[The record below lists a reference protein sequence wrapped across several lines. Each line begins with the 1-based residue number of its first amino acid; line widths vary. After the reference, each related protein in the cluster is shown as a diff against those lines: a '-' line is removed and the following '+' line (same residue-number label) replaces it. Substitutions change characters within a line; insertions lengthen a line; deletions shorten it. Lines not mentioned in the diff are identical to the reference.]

1 MSEADAS
8 SLLASQQ
15 THHEGKVLWL
25 YRARASSRGR
35 VTRRLSGRKRHVMN
49 GESRPVVAAPIA
61 HSRESTLLKTRTTQ
75 NVPWKSKSFVCINI
89 WGFSLLR
96 GSLIILCLFLFK
108 LLLLYY
114 YRTKKKKKKKRSRRQ
129 TEVVGIRAAKESQ
142 IESLFIFL
150 SFI

>member
-1 MSEADAS
+1 
-8 SLLASQQ
+8 
-15 THHEGKVLWL
+15 
-25 YRARASSRGR
+25 
-35 VTRRLSGRKRHVMN
+35 MN
-49 GESRPVVAAPIA
+49 GDSRPILAAPIA

-114 YRTKKKKKKKRSRRQ
+114 YRTKKKKKKSHK
-129 TEVVGIRAAKESQ
+129 
-142 IESLFIFL
+142 SLDLQQYANNAQNLHF
-150 SFI
+150 SFFSCGPR